1 VSPHTDSAENLAMNT
16 PQPADAPTAAAAPRR
31 WPWLLAVA
39 LVALGLG
46 LFWWMNRGHTSTD
59 DAYIQA
65 NITMIAPRIS
75 GTVVRVPVT
84 DNQRVEAGALL
95 FELDPADHE
104 ARLRQV
110 SADLTA
116 AEARVQVARAE
127 LDMTRTRA
135 PAALAQA
142 AAAVRSA
149 RARAEKA
156 AADERRYE
164 ALFAKDQIPRQVLE
178 QARSSHLAL
187 QAEAEGVQA
196 GLRGAQTLA
205 QQIAAQEAALASAEA
220 AVAQAQAA
228 RDQAA
233 LQLRY
238 CRVTAPVAGRV
249 TRKNVLPGS
258 QVQMGT
264 PVLALVGDQPWV
276 VANFKETQL
285 EDLRVGQPVE
295 IEVDAYPG
303 RHFSGRVDS
312 LQAGTGSA
320 FSLLPPE
327 NASGNFVKVVQR
339 VPVKLV
345 FDPAP
350 DPALHLAPGMS
361 VIPRVDLREQGGA
374 RLAEAPP

>member
-1 VSPHTDSAENLAMNT
+1 M
-16 PQPADAPTAAAAPRR
+16 
-31 WPWLLAVA
+31 A

-220 AVAQAQAA
+220 TVAQAQAA
-228 RDQAA
+228 RDQAGI
-233 LQLRY
+233 LQLRAQPIRHA
-238 CRVTAPVAGRV
+238 CRRAGEA
-249 TRKNVLPGS
+249 
-258 QVQMGT
+258 GT
-264 PVLALVGDQPWV
+264 DLVGDAPGWWRRGV
-276 VANFKETQL
+276 EHARSRGAYLGFL
-285 EDLRVGQPVE
+285 YGWDGSRWWRLDQPV
-295 IEVDAYPG
+295 DDG
-303 RHFSGRVDS
+303 
-312 LQAGTGSA
+312 
-320 FSLLPPE
+320 
-327 NASGNFVKVVQR
+327 
-339 VPVKLV
+339 
-345 FDPAP
+345 FDPELFPVTRAALRDIIDDLADSTLLDDGTAAAVTRP
-350 DPALHLAPGMS
+350 WLFVFPAFVLIILLFAISLVG
-361 VIPRVDLREQGGA
+361 DALRRTGVQVSR
-374 RLAEAPP
+374 RLVQDEELG

>member
-1 VSPHTDSAENLAMNT
+1 MSS
-16 PQPADAPTAAAAPRR
+16 
-31 WPWLLAVA
+31 
-39 LVALGLG
+39 
-46 LFWWMNRGHTSTD
+46 S
-59 DAYIQA
+59 
-65 NITMIAPRIS
+65 
-75 GTVVRVPVT
+75 
-84 DNQRVEAGALL
+84 
-95 FELDPADHE
+95 
-104 ARLRQV
+104 
-110 SADLTA
+110 
-116 AEARVQVARAE
+116 ARVQVARAE